1 MPSGARWFIRTLI
14 LILGATSS
22 PAFAS
27 GSYPPNPPRLGGAAL
42 ARIDATAYNLGKT
55 LFLDRLDLPSAPPA
69 GANPEA
75 NRARL
80 AAAQGLLPARVAA
93 QVDLTALA
101 ERLTA
106 EQVDAL
112 LYYIG
117 IRFRVEVPAGSA
129 S

>member
-1 MPSGARWFIRTLI
+1 MLI
-14 LILGATSS
+14 FGATLS
-22 PAFAS
+22 AAMAS

-42 ARIDATAYNLGKT
+42 ARIDANRYNLGKT
-55 LFLDRLDLPSAPPA
+55 LFLERLNLPSSAPA
-69 GANPEA
+69 ETNPDA

-80 AAAQGLLPARVAA
+80 AATQNLLPERVSA
-93 QVDLTALA
+93 QIDLPALA
-101 ERLTA
+101 GRLSA

-117 IRFRVEVPAGSA
+117 IRFRIEVPAGAPSA